1 MSRSTVFA
9 LVPGLRGLCFSVLG
23 AALAF
28 APLAAQA
35 AGDAA
40 KGKTL
45 FETNCLSCHGATGKG
60 DGPVGVALQ
69 PPPRDFSK
77 GEFKFDADKDGKAGT
92 DADLMGVIAQGAAA
106 FGGSAMMAPW
116 GHLSEQDRSDLVA
129 YIHTLKQ

>member
-1 MSRSTVFA
+1 MSLSVRWLTLSVF
-9 LVPGLRGLCFSVLG
+9 G
-23 AALAF
+23 AALAL
-28 APLAAQA
+28 APVAAQA

-45 FETNCLSCHGATGKG
+45 YETNCLSCHGPTGKG
-60 DGPVGVALQ
+60 DGPVGAALQ

-77 GEFKFDADKDGKAGT
+77 GEFKFDADKDGKPGS
-92 DADLMGVIAQGAAA
+92 DADLMLVISQGAAA